1 MRFRSLVAT
10 SLFLLSCASPSHAL
24 RAHAPPMHAAP
35 PISTTTTS
43 SAQVAVAAPAPTPAP
58 HASFASWL
66 KSRLPAGGEIVD
78 KPGEGV
84 DVVHT
89 VRAGDTVESV
99 AAAYLD
105 VTSVYF
111 ATDLAAQIAKQN
123 NTGKRALKADT
134 KLTIPGVLTE
144 AYKTGDAE
152 RLPHLEDKTMRGFYV
167 RGATAAR
174 TMFPSMLERMADR
187 GINLI
192 VLDAK
197 DYDGFVTYPT
207 KVALANEAGAVKHPP
222 IRDLARTIRFAHDK
236 GIRVAMRIASF
247 EDEIMAKAKRNLSV
261 QSKWG
266 RAYPIGWLDPS
277 NEGAQAY
284 VIDLVKESLD
294 AGADE
299 IQLDYVRYPVL
310 GIKGADFHLKERG
323 LTQTTV
329 IRDFVRKVHAVTK
342 ARNVPLSLDVF
353 GVIAFGARVDIDAL
367 GQDPVLLAPECE
379 ALAPMVYPSHYAKG
393 FHGWDEPGDHPEIV
407 GIGTKAIRAQIDDAG
422 IKGGAVIRPWL
433 QAMNWKSP
441 AYSPGYLAT
450 EIKSGDAA
458 GGVGWLM
465 WNPGQ
470 DYSYAWQAVP
480 KRRVAN

>member
-1 MRFRSLVAT
+1 MRFRSLAVA
-10 SLFLLSCASPSHAL
+10 SLFLISCASPSHAL
-24 RAHAPPMHAAP
+24 RAHAPPVHPAP
-35 PISTTTTS
+35 PAVSTTTTTS
-43 SAQVAVAAPAPTPAP
+43 VPAIAPTPPPPA
-58 HASFASWL
+58 HASFATWL
-66 KSRLPAGGEIVD
+66 RSRLPPGGEIVD

-84 DVVHT
+84 DVVHV
-89 VRAGDTVESV
+89 VRDGDTVETV
-99 AAAYLD
+99 AKAYLD
-105 VTSVYF
+105 VTNVYF
-111 ATDLAAQIAKQN
+111 ATDLATEIAKRN
-123 NTGKRALKADT
+123 GTGKSALKADT
-134 KLTIPGVLTE
+134 RLVIPGILSE

-152 RLPHLEDKTMRGFYV
+152 RLPHTEDKAMRGIYV
-167 RGATAAR
+167 RGDSAAR
-174 TMFPSMLERMADR
+174 ATFPAMLDRMVDR

-197 DYDGFVTYPT
+197 DYDGLLTYPS
-207 KVALANEAGAVKHPP
+207 KVALANDVGAVKHPP
-222 IRDLARTIRFAHDK
+222 IRDLARTIRFVHDK

-247 EDEIMAKAKRNLSV
+247 EDEIMAKAKRSLSV

-277 NEGAQAY
+277 NEGAQGY
-284 VIDLVKESLD
+284 VIDLAKECLD

-329 IRDFVRKVHAVTK
+329 IRDFVHKVHAVTK
-342 ARNVPLSLDVF
+342 ARNAPLSLDVF

-407 GIGTKAIRAQIDDAG
+407 GIGTKAIRAQIAAAG
-422 IKGGAVIRPWL
+422 IQGGAVIRPWL

-441 AYSPGYLAT
+441 TYSPGYLAT
-450 EIKSGDAA
+450 EIKSGDDA

-480 KRRVAN
+480 KRHGTR

>member
-1 MRFRSLVAT
+1 MRFRSLAVA
-10 SLFLLSCASPSHAL
+10 SLFLLSCASSSHAL
-24 RAHAPPMHAAP
+24 RAHAPPVHATP
-35 PISTTTTS
+35 LVVSTTTTT
-43 SAQVAVAAPAPTPAP
+43 SAPVVVPVAPPPS
-58 HASFASWL
+58 HAGFSTWL
-66 KSRLPAGGEIVD
+66 RSRLPPGGEIVD

-99 AAAYLD
+99 AKAYLD

-111 ATDLAAQIAKQN
+111 ATDLATQIEKQN
-123 NTGKRALKADT
+123 GTGKRALKADT
-134 KLTIPGVLTE
+134 RLVIPGVLVE

-152 RLPHLEDKTMRGFYV
+152 RLPPVEDKAMRGVYV
-167 RGATAAR
+167 RGDTAAR
-174 TMFPSMLERMADR
+174 VIFPSLLDRMADR

-197 DYDGFVTYPT
+197 DYDGLLTYPS

-222 IRDLARTIRFAHDK
+222 IRDLARTIRFAHEK

-247 EDEIMAKAKRNLSV
+247 EDEIMAKAKRSLSV

-266 RAYPIGWLDPS
+266 RPYPIGWLDPS
-277 NEGAQAY
+277 NEGAQGY

-310 GIKGADFHLKERG
+310 GIKGANFHLQERG

-407 GIGTKAIRAQIDDAG
+407 GIGTKAIRAQIAAAG

-441 AYSPGYLAT
+441 TYSPGYLAT
-450 EIKSGDAA
+450 EIKSGDDA

-480 KRRVAN
+480 KRHGPH